1 MQVLVVDGYTD
12 EPAALGVPPYIAP
25 LPRYIAGAALDAGAS
40 FAGYVTIDQLR
51 GWAGRREDGA
61 VRRERRE
68 ARSAAR
74 AGRARRGPPPGGDR
88 SGPLPG
94 RLMPPRG
101 RWDIVVLVAGAVV
114 PGNYLR
120 ARPASGRELAEVA
133 SNAEATTILAGAAA
147 RWGWTSGA
155 PATEDMRRAFDHVA
169 TADGDALVHD
179 LVAGDRAP
187 RHRLRTAAEWARWP
201 VLGAIVVVRHPDFP
215 RPLVAEVET
224 YRGCVRHAF
233 GGCSFC
239 TTVRDAPPR
248 FRTPRAVAKEVAAL
262 AAAGVVAFRLGGQSC
277 IYSYR
282 AQGVGEQEA
291 PTPDPSA
298 VRELLEGVRAVA
310 PGLEVLHVDNANPA
324 VIAGHPREAEEVTRL
339 LVRHCTSGNV
349 VALGLESADPE
360 VKEANRLNATPE
372 QALDAIRLIDRVGGA
387 RGPTGLPWLL
397 PGINLLAGLHGETEA
412 TYDLNMA
419 FLRRVL
425 DEGLLVRRTNIRQVA
440 PVCAEFDVRRHHTE
454 FRAFKQRA
462 RLEFDRPMLER
473 VVPYGTVLRGVWT
486 EVHDGG
492 TTFGRQPGSYPLLV
506 GIPAKLGLGSAIDV
520 AVVSWGP
527 RSVTA
532 VPYPLDLDAAPMSV
546 LAAVPGIG
554 RRRAARIVLGRP
566 VRDLAHLR
574 SLLDEPVAA
583 DSLAPLLRP

>member
-25 LPRYIAGAALDAGAS
+25 LPRYIAGAAVDAGAS

-61 VRRERRE
+61 LRRERRE
-68 ARSAAR
+68 TRR
-74 AGRARRGPPPGGDR
+74 ATHGGRRRRGVAPGGEGAR
-88 SGPLPG
+88 PAPG

-101 RWDIVVLVAGAVV
+101 RWDVVVLVAGAVV

-120 ARPASGRELAEVA
+120 GRPASGRELAEVA
-133 SNAEATTILAGAAA
+133 SNAEATTVLAGAAA

-155 PATEDMRRAFDHVA
+155 PAGEDVRRAFDHIA
-169 TADGDALVHD
+169 TADGDAFVHD
-179 LVAGDRAP
+179 LVAGERAP
-187 RHRLRTAAEWARWP
+187 RHRLRTAAEWGRWP
-201 VLGAIVVVRHPDFP
+201 VLGAPTVVRHPDFP

-239 TTVRDAPPR
+239 TTVRDVPPR
-248 FRTPRAVAKEVAAL
+248 FRTPKAVAKEVAAL
-262 AAAGVVAFRLGGQSC
+262 AAAGAVAFRLGGQSC

-282 AQGVGEQEA
+282 AEDVGRAEA
-291 PTPDPSA
+291 PTPDPVA
-298 VRELLEGVRAVA
+298 IRELLEGVRAAA

-324 VIAGHPREAEEVTRL
+324 VIAEHPREAEEVTRL

-349 VALGLESADPE
+349 VALGIESADPA
-360 VKEANRLNATPE
+360 VREANHLNATPE
-372 QALDAIRLIDRVGGA
+372 QALDAIRLIGRIGGE

-397 PGINLLAGLHGETEA
+397 PGINLLAGLHGETER
-412 TYDLNMA
+412 TFELDMA
-419 FLRRVL
+419 FLRQVL
-425 DEGLLVRRTNIRQVA
+425 AEGLVVRRTNIRQVA
-440 PVCAEFDVRRHHTE
+440 PVCDEFDVRRHHGE
-454 FRAFKQRA
+454 FRAFKERA
-462 RLEFDRPMLER
+462 REEFDRPMLR
-473 VVPYGTVLRGVWT
+473 RLVPYGTVLRGVWT

-492 TTFGRQPGSYPLLV
+492 TTFGRQIGSYPLLV
-506 GIPAKLGLGSAIDV
+506 GVPTKLELDRAIDV

-554 RRRAARIVLGRP
+554 KKRAARLVLGRP
-566 VRDLAHLR
+566 VRDMAHLR

-583 DSLAPLLRP
+583 DALAQLLRM